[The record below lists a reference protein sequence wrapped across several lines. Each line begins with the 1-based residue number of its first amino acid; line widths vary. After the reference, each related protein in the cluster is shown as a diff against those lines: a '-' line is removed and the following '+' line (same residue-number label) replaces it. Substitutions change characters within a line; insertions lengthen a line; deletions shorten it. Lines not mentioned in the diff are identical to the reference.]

1 MAACSSSANSSADG
15 GVGGAAGTQTPPTL
29 AEEPLIADGCLEV
42 TEGQIPLGV
51 WPLAVAHDPVVGP
64 TLMPRLGTLIGLS
77 RLFKK
82 KKKENLTGVRG
93 RGKGVCGH
101 NT

>member
-1 MAACSSSANSSADG
+1 MARRKEGVLRDPPPAQDIWTADG
-15 GVGGAAGTQTPPTL
+15 FWGGSQFS
-29 AEEPLIADGCLEV
+29 
-42 TEGQIPLGV
+42 LGV

-82 KKKENLTGVRG
+82 KKK
-93 RGKGVCGH
+93 KI
-101 NT
+101 

>member
-15 GVGGAAGTQTPPTL
+15 GAGGGGRHTDPPTL

-82 KKKENLTGVRG
+82 KKRKSDRS
-93 RGKGVCGH
+93 
-101 NT
+101 